1 MKKPTSAEL
10 RGRSADDLDVEMND
24 PSTIGYD
31 VDPSANVSFI
41 QPSEIPLDDDV
52 AISATADY
60 VSTANTLEVEI
71 DPDLIEFYAETV
83 RFQKQRGMAIL
94 IHICIL
100 YYII

>member
-1 MKKPTSAEL
+1 MKKPTSAEV

-31 VDPSANVSFI
+31 VDPSANVSFV

-52 AISATADY
+52 AISADY

-100 YYII
+100 NYII